1 MEEEKSTQEQIIE
14 ELREEEK
21 RIKELEERVA
31 KLEQIARLS
40 NQRLVE
46 LQRDYEL
53 LKERYRRDLEEFR
66 KYGYESLALDILEV
80 LDNFERALET
90 KTEDINALRAGV
102 EMIYRQILAILE
114 KYGIRAMDLDNK
126 EFDPM
131 LAEAVEKELSLD
143 HPPNTVIRTIRKG
156 YYLHDRVLRPG
167 RVVVSYTEEEVT

>member
-1 MEEEKSTQEQIIE
+1 M
-14 ELREEEK
+14 
-21 RIKELEERVA
+21 
-31 KLEQIARLS
+31 
-40 NQRLVE
+40 
-46 LQRDYEL
+46 
-53 LKERYRRDLEEFR
+53 KERYRRDLEEFR